1 MSCFDLLEYEA
12 LEEVDARSRL
22 LSPYKFLFS
31 VWPGTGFEGGR
42 MGTALGKR
50 AWTELQEQILEPL
63 HLSSLAG
70 GPGQIIRFLW
80 DSGFSSGLLWNG
92 LGGL

>member
-1 MSCFDLLEYEA
+1 
-12 LEEVDARSRL
+12 
-22 LSPYKFLFS
+22 
-31 VWPGTGFEGGR
+31 